1 MGMGHLWL
9 EGMGHLWLKWVGH
22 LWLKWV
28 GKSWQSELLI
38 LGDMLKQKTLL
49 FRGVPFPAELHA
61 TSCTYHL
68 VYLLTSFL

>member
-38 LGDMLKQKTLL
+38 LGDMLKQKNTALQGSTLS
-49 FRGVPFPAELHA
+49 G
-61 TSCTYHL
+61 
-68 VYLLTSFL
+68 